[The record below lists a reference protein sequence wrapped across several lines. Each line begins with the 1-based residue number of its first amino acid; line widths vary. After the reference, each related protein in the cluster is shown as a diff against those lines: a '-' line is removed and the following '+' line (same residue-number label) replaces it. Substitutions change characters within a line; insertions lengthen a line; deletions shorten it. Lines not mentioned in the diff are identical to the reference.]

1 VKSKIGLIVLII
13 LVLAV
18 AVVAVVVAAGG
29 ISLGGGNKVTIMG
42 TVSYSMWPGPGWG
55 VTFDNHIVQ
64 EDGFFALLWYFPW
77 ETKDV
82 NILVEMDNGKTYSAD
97 GWAGKT
103 NIISGSAAFS
113 VELRHIPDG
122 TYSGRIFV
130 YEVEKG
136 FLFGEKKRVLQATT
150 NFRVTV

>member
-1 VKSKIGLIVLII
+1 MKSKIGLIVII
-13 LVLAV
+13 VLV
-18 AVVAVVVAAGG
+18 AVVAVVAAVVAAGG

-42 TVSYSMWPGPGWG
+42 TVYYSVVTGWG
-55 VTFDNHIVQ
+55 VTYDSCIVK
-64 EDGFFALLWYFPW
+64 EDGFLAVLWYAPW

-82 NILVEMDNGKTYSAD
+82 NVVVEMDNGKTHTAD
-97 GWAGKT
+97 NWIGKVFFVAGS
-103 NIISGSAAFS
+103 NAFS
-113 VELRHIPDG
+113 VDLRHVPDG

-136 FLFGEKKRVLQATT
+136 LLWGETTRVLQAST

>member
-1 VKSKIGLIVLII
+1 MKSKIGLIVLII
-13 LVLAV
+13 LVAV
-18 AVVAVVVAAGG
+18 VAIVAVVVAAGG
-29 ISLGGGNKVTIMG
+29 ISLGGENKVTIMG
-42 TVSYSMWPGPGWG
+42 TAYYNVVSGWG
-55 VTFDNHIVQ
+55 VTYDDSVVT

-77 ETKDV
+77 ETHDI

-97 GWAGKT
+97 CWAGKT
-103 NIISGSAAFS
+103 NIISGSNAFS